1 MKRGTHEIDE
11 RFLRTYDTSY
21 MQDSKKRKVTW
32 RKRER
37 EREREREGM
46 KEKKE

>member
-37 EREREREGM
+37 EREREGM